1 MMRILLRVMLILC
14 LGGGALAADP
24 VKEEPGECYNDPLN
38 CLHGELDTLTYE
50 AEGTVCNSIL
60 SMITWF
66 TGEKTEKEAPV
77 ELSVPIPKH
86 AGQYI
91 KVACPR
97 EIMGGVGQT
106 VLVVKAACR
115 EYQILTENPD
125 AVLPLPGE
133 DLITGGLFF
142 EISVLVRDGSEFPF
156 VEVAPAR
163 IHDHPV
169 HIELNGLTFTDG
181 LKPVFYSFPTSF
193 VHASDAGMSIRI
205 APGSGSWSRA
215 NFKNVQAVGDALE
228 AEATALSL
236 IAPYEVAEPVITL
249 SPTPAQG
256 LLMGNVEAGQFV
268 NGVVQVT
275 NTGTGVLTGA
285 ASVVDPLG
293 NFSVSGPASYSLIA
307 QGSAFISVR
316 YAPSGAGEHTAA
328 LIFTGAG
335 IESVTLALQGTGMD
349 TPKAEAAAG
358 CGPGSRIGTRAGDAA
373 MVFATLFFLC
383 LPGVAARRGRN

>member
-1 MMRILLRVMLILC
+1 MMRILLGMMLILC
-14 LGGGALAADP
+14 LGGGALAADAVKDEP
-24 VKEEPGECYNDPLN
+24 VECYTDPLN
-38 CLHGELDTLTYE
+38 CLQGELDTLTFE

-66 TGEKTEKEAPV
+66 TGETTEKEAMV

-106 VLVVKAACR
+106 VLVVKAGCR

-125 AVLPLPGE
+125 AVLPLPG
-133 DLITGGLFF
+133 DALVSGGFFF
-142 EISVLVRDGSEFPF
+142 EISVLVREGSEFPF

-163 IHDHPV
+163 IREHPV

-181 LKPVFYSFPTSF
+181 LRPVFYSFPTSF
-193 VHASDAGMSIRI
+193 VHTSGADMSIRLE
-205 APGSGSWSRA
+205 PGSGSWSRA

-236 IAPYEVAEPVITL
+236 MAPFEVAEPVITL
-249 SPTPAQG
+249 SPAPRQG
-256 LLMGNVEAGQFV
+256 LLMGSVEAGQFV
-268 NGVVQVT
+268 NSVVQVT

-293 NFSVSGPASYSLIA
+293 NFSVSGTASYSLIA
-307 QGSAFISVR
+307 NESAFVTVR
-316 YAPSGAGEHTAA
+316 YAPAGAGEHTAA
-328 LIFTGAG
+328 LVFTGAG
-335 IESVTLALQGTGMD
+335 IESVTLDLQGTGID
-349 TPKAEAAAG
+349 TPKAETAAG
-358 CGPGSRIGTRAGDAA
+358 CGPGASSKGHFSDFLVVLFTGVLLGFACLSGT
-373 MVFATLFFLC
+373 
-383 LPGVAARRGRN
+383 PKRN